1 MQWISLIFY
10 FFKRNRR
17 VDQGRGR
24 EGEGRDWDGWREEKL
39 WSGCRDVMY
48 ERTKVFFFKK
58 MFALTFMTLI
68 TRQNY
73 NKLPM
78 VNGIKKRKACL

>member
-1 MQWISLIFY
+1 
-10 FFKRNRR
+10 
-17 VDQGRGR
+17 
-24 EGEGRDWDGWREEKL
+24 
-39 WSGCRDVMY
+39 
-48 ERTKVFFFKK
+48 

-78 VNGIKKRKACL
+78 VNGKKEKKKKRKMCL

>member
-1 MQWISLIFY
+1 
-10 FFKRNRR
+10 
-17 VDQGRGR
+17 
-24 EGEGRDWDGWREEKL
+24 
-39 WSGCRDVMY
+39 
-48 ERTKVFFFKK
+48 

-78 VNGIKKRKACL
+78 VNGKKEKKNVPVM